1 MYVFSMPK
9 NKNENEFE
17 QIAKEI
23 VDIRNLPYMVV
34 VYQVEG
40 NRVYARNSWGSNI
53 LYIKKD
59 GNYFLESELQK

>member
-1 MYVFSMPK
+1 MPK

-17 QIAKEI
+17 EIAKEI
-23 VDIRNLPYMVV
+23 IDNRNLPYGMV

-40 NRVYARNSWGSNI
+40 DKFYARNSWGSNI

-59 GNYFLESELQK
+59 GSYFLESELQK

>member
-1 MYVFSMPK
+1 MPK

-17 QIAKEI
+17 EIAKEI
-23 VDIRNLPYMVV
+23 VEIRNLPYGMV
-34 VYQVEG
+34 VYQIDG
-40 NRVYARNSWGSNI
+40 DKIYARNSWGSNI